1 MPDSNARRIVR
12 IGVFYDGHFF
22 SHVSNYYFYHHER
35 RSRISLTGLHAF
47 LREEVARREEVDV
60 HYCRIVEAHY
70 FRGRLAAADAQ
81 ERDVLMKERQFE
93 DVLVREGVVPHYLPL
108 LIDADGGPRREK
120 GIDVWYALEAYEAAL
135 LKKLDVVALIAS
147 DGEYVSLIRKL
158 NTLGTRAAVL
168 GWDFRYA
175 GHDGEPRE
183 TRTSQA
189 LLAEATYPISM
200 SDVIDDRARRYD
212 PLVKD
217 LFVQKGPAAPSA
229 MRIDDVP
236 IPDDVDTPG
245 EVVSI
250 QNGYGFIQPDD
261 ENEDDLFF
269 FHLDLENTDFNNLA
283 VGDRVRYA
291 KSTNDRGPC
300 ARRIFVVPSNTPPV
314 PSTVS
319 MSVGPPAVERSR
331 LSGNGR

>member
-47 LREEVARREEVDV
+47 LRDEVARREATDIS
-60 HYCRIVEAHY
+60 YCRIVEAHY
-70 FRGRLAAADAQ
+70 FRGRLGAADAH
-81 ERDVLMKERQFE
+81 ERDILMKERQFE
-93 DVLVREGVVPHYLPL
+93 DVLVREGVVPHYVPL
-108 LIDADGGPRREK
+108 QLDADGSPRREK
-120 GIDVWYALEAYEAAL
+120 GIDVWFALEAFEAAL
-135 LKKLDVVALIAS
+135 LKQLDVVVLVAS
-147 DGEYVSLIRKL
+147 DGEYVPLARKL
-158 NTLGTRAAVL
+158 NTLGARVMVL

-189 LLAEATYPISM
+189 LLSEASYPVAM
-200 SDVIDDRARRYD
+200 SNVIDDRSRRFD

-217 LFVQKGPAAPSA
+217 LFVQKGPTTPSA
-229 MRIDDVP
+229 SRIENVP
-236 IPDDVDTPG
+236 IPPEADTPG
-245 EVVSI
+245 EVVSV

-269 FHLDLENTDFNNLA
+269 FHLDLENADFNNLA
-283 VGDRVRYA
+283 LGDRVLYA

-300 ARRIFVVPSNTPPV
+300 ARRIFIVPSN
-314 PSTVS
+314 
-319 MSVGPPAVERSR
+319 MPPAPSFSTIPEASFPKEQPR